1 MPFPGVTQFS
11 WFSLMYTGGMHVI
24 QLLCV
29 LFFLLLICFI
39 AMGLGNIS
47 VKSLEGWMENYVS
60 FPTKTK

>member
-11 WFSLMYTGGMHVI
+11 WVSLMYTGGMHVI

-47 VKSLEGWMENYVS
+47 VKSLEG
-60 FPTKTK
+60 